1 MNVAAFTQLFIT
13 EQQPG
18 VWLITLNRPKA
29 LNALNRQVLEQL
41 ASAVAW
47 IENQPDAR
55 VLLINGSGD
64 KAFAAGA
71 DIVEMKDLNAQ
82 EAREFS
88 QVGMATMHR
97 IENSRLPVIALV
109 NGFCLGGGC
118 ELAMACDFILAAD
131 NAVFGQPEV
140 TLGVPPGF
148 GGSQRLPRRVGPG
161 MAAQLLMTGEKVK
174 ADEALRIG
182 LCNQVLPAAQL
193 LERGVE
199 MAVAIA
205 KNAPLA
211 VSHCKRLVQ
220 VSGDQSIENG
230 CRMESDLFGLSFASE
245 DQKEGMGAFT
255 ERRKAEFTGQ

>member
-1 MNVAAFTQLFIT
+1 MEYQNILVETRGAVGWIQ
-13 EQQPG
+13 
-18 VWLITLNRPKA
+18 LNRPEA
-29 LNALNRQVLEQL
+29 LNALSNALVSEVGH
-41 ASAVAW
+41 A
-47 IENQPDAR
+47 IELFQADDAIGAM
-55 VLLINGSGD
+55 VITGNE

-71 DIVEMKDLNAQ
+71 DIKDMENQEFMDLFLSDFPYNRRDGWDSLNT
-82 EAREFS
+82 ARKP
-88 QVGMATMHR
+88 
-97 IENSRLPVIALV
+97 IIAAV
-109 NGFCLGGGC
+109 AGFALGGGC
-118 ELAMACDFILAAD
+118 EMAMACDFILAAD

-161 MAAQLLMTGEKVK
+161 MAAQLLLTGEKVK

-182 LCNQVLPAAQL
+182 LCNQVLPAEQL

-245 DQKEGMGAFT
+245 DQKEGMGAFV

>member
-1 MNVAAFTQLFIT
+1 MKAAAFTQLLIT

-18 VWLITLNRPKA
+18 IWLITLNRPKA

-41 ASAVAW
+41 ACAMDWV
-47 IENQPDAR
+47 ENQADAR
-55 VLLINGSGD
+55 VVLLTGSGD

-82 EAREFS
+82 QAREFS
-88 QVGMATMHR
+88 HTGMTTMQR
-97 IENSRLPVIALV
+97 IEDARLPVIALV

-131 NAVFGQPEV
+131 NAIFGQPEV

-161 MAAQLLMTGEKVK
+161 IAAQLLMTGEKLD

-182 LCNQVLPAAQL
+182 LCNQVIPSQQL
-193 LERGVE
+193 LERGVA
-199 MAVAIA
+199 MATAIA
-205 KNAPLA
+205 GNAPLA
-211 VSHCKRLVQ
+211 VNHCKRLVN
-220 VSGDQSIENG
+220 VAMDQTITNG
-230 CRMESDLFGLSFASE
+230 CRMESDLFGLSFASA
-245 DQKEGMGAFT
+245 DQKEGMSAFT
-255 ERRKAEFTGQ
+255 ERRPADFIGQ